1 MIRYLTLL
9 TNAYVAAANPVNAV
23 AMKQYM
29 RDQFEHLGIK
39 TPDRRNINKAIQA
52 QHGLPAIADMP
63 VLIKAL
69 WEKPEREYQHAAID
83 LMQQLRKEWT
93 LEDIHLFE
101 YMITHKSWW
110 DSVDNVVSFLA
121 GPWLK
126 KFTAVQPAVTNGW
139 SNSDNMWLQRAAII
153 FQNAYKQQT
162 NEQLLFHYIKQHAH
176 SKEFFIQKAIGW
188 ALREYSKTNPD
199 SVQTFVKRHT
209 LAPLSRREALRR
221 ID

>member
-1 MIRYLTLL
+1 MRYLTLV
-9 TNAYVAAANPVNAV
+9 TNAYTAAANPGNAA
-23 AMKQYM
+23 AMKRYL

-39 TPDRRNINKAIQA
+39 TPDRRHINATIKAE
-52 QHGLPAIADMP
+52 HGLPAAADMP
-63 VLIKAL
+63 ALIKSL
-69 WEKPEREYQHAAID
+69 WKKPEREYQHAAID

-93 LEDIHLFE
+93 AEDIHLFE

-126 KFTAVQPAVTNGW
+126 KFSVAQPAITNAW
-139 SNSDNMWLQRAAII
+139 VNSDDMWLQRSAII
-153 FQNAYKQQT
+153 FQNGYKQYT
-162 NEQLLFHYIKQHAH
+162 NEQLLFRYIRLHAH

-188 ALREYSKTNPD
+188 ALREYSKTNPASVRIFVD
-199 SVQTFVKRHT
+199 SHT
-209 LAPLSRREALRR
+209 LAPLSRREALKR